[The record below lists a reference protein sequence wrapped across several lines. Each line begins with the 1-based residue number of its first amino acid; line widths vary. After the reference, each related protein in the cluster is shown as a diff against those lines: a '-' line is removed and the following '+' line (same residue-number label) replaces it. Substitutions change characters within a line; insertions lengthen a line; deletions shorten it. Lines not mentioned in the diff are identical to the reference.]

1 MSDAKATPEPTL
13 DFSGFLISLGTSAL
27 INLGEMPDPDTRQLH
42 QDLEAARNTIDIL
55 GLLEEKTRNNLS
67 DDESALLQKLLFDLR
82 IAYARARGVV

>member
-1 MSDAKATPEPTL
+1 MSDAKVAPEPAL

-27 INLGEMPDPDTRQLH
+27 INLGEMPDPDTHQLH

-67 DDESALLQKLLFDLR
+67 DDEGALLQKLLFDLR